1 MFVMT
6 EPAGEFLCAVLD
18 RANAP
23 EEAAI
28 RLALEGD
35 TLISKLDKPRPGD
48 AMYDHDGRKV
58 LVMDERMSRL
68 LDGSTLELQPTAEGE
83 KLVLIQ

>member
-1 MFVMT
+1 MGSAR
-6 EPAGEFLCAVLD
+6 PAARSERCQ
-18 RANAP
+18 RAGHPP

-35 TLISKLDKPRPGD
+35 ALISKLDKPRPGD

-58 LVMDERMSRL
+58 LVMDERVSQL

>member
-28 RLALEGD
+28 RLAVEGD
-35 TLISKLDKPRPGD
+35 QLVSKLDKPRPGD
-48 AMYDHDGRKV
+48 MTFDHDGRNV
-58 LVMDERMSRL
+58 LVMDEHVSQL
-68 LDGSTLELQPTAEGE
+68 LEGSTLELQPTAEGE

>member
-6 EPAGEFLCAVLD
+6 EPAGEFLCTVLD

-23 EEAAI
+23 EDAAI

-35 TLISKLDKPRPGD
+35 SLVSTLDKPRPGD
-48 AMYDHDGRKV
+48 ATYDHDGRNV
-58 LVMDERMSRL
+58 LVMDERVSQL
-68 LDGSTLELQPTAEGE
+68 LDGSTLDLHPSAEGE

>member
-6 EPAGEFLCAVLD
+6 EPAGEFLCAALD
-18 RANAP
+18 RADAP

-35 TLISKLDKPRPGD
+35 SLVSKLDKPRPGD
-48 AMYDHDGRKV
+48 ATYDHDGRKV
-58 LVMDERMSRL
+58 LVMDARVSQL
-68 LDGSTLELQPTAEGE
+68 LAGSSLELQPTSEGE
-83 KLVLIQ
+83 KLVLVQ

>member
-6 EPAGEFLCAVLD
+6 EPAGEYLCAVLD

-28 RLALEGD
+28 RLAVEGD
-35 TLISKLDKPRPGD
+35 AIVPKLDKPRPGD

-58 LVMDERMSRL
+58 LIMDERVSQL
-68 LDGSTLELQPTAEGE
+68 LDGSTLELQPTADGE
-83 KLVLIQ
+83 KLVLSQ